1 VTHEGMAIKGSRLY
15 LLPEDAPSRLF
26 VFALPQ

>member
-1 VTHEGMAIKGSRLY
+1 MTIFNERLW

-26 VFALPQ
+26 VFPLKLSAK